1 MTKVGWNLSL
11 TEVNTQ
17 NWLLKLYLMFCE
29 YNFAPISLSVSL
41 AHKGESLFSW
51 CGPQM
56 GLLVSFIT
64 FIIKK
69 KKGAEDCTILE
80 NKQTNKQTQNW
91 DIKVVKWFSL

>member
-1 MTKVGWNLSL
+1 
-11 TEVNTQ
+11 
-17 NWLLKLYLMFCE
+17 MFCE

-51 CGPQM
+51 CGTQM

-80 NKQTNKQTQNW
+80 KNNQTSKLRTG
-91 DIKVVKWFSL
+91 ILK